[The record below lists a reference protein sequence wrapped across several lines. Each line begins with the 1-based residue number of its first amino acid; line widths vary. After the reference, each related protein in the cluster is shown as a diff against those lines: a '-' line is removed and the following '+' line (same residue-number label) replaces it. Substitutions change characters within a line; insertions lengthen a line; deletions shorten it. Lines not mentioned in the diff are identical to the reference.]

1 MMIKNIILASSSIW
15 RKQLLQTL
23 IPDFESASPDI
34 DESAAPGETA
44 YTLVERLA
52 YEKAKAV
59 ARACS
64 PEQNALVIAS
74 DQVATFNGQT
84 LGKPHTVD
92 NAIKQL
98 SQFSGQKVVF
108 LTSLCV
114 YDIVTGACEQA
125 VDQTDVYFRELSH
138 SEIITYIKQDQ
149 PLKCAGSFKSEGLG
163 VSLFEKIDTCDPQA
177 IIGLPLI
184 QLAKLLRKLDYDL
197 LRR

>member
-23 IPDFESASPDI
+23 IPDFECVSPDI
-34 DESAAPGETA
+34 DESIMPGETA

-52 YEKAKAV
+52 FEKAKAV
-59 ARACS
+59 AREHS
-64 PEQNALVIAS
+64 PERQNTLIIAS
-74 DQVATFNGQT
+74 DQVATFNEQI
-84 LGKPHTVD
+84 LGKPHTTD

-98 SQFSGQKVVF
+98 SQFSGQKVAF

-114 YDIVTGACEQA
+114 YDSTTGACEQA
-125 VDQTDVYFRELSH
+125 VDQTDVYFRDLSY
-138 SEIITYIKQDQ
+138 SEIMTYIEQDQ

-163 VSLFEKIDTCDPQA
+163 VTLFEKIDTCDPQA

-184 QLAKLLRKLDYDL
+184 KLAKLLRKLDYDL
-197 LRR
+197 LA